1 MEMQE
6 RGEREIN
13 LMGLIWQTI
22 FGWRQIICFGVI
34 FAILLSGAKYFKDI
48 QGYKKEKSSVGQEEV
63 VLPDEEMQQVL
74 EARNL
79 MSRIEE
85 YEGYLET
92 SALMQINPYEKPL
105 VELQYYIDSDYTFNY
120 TQENES
126 DYTGNLMAL
135 DRKSV
140 V

>member
-105 VELQYYIDSDYTFNY
+105 VELQY
-120 TQENES
+120 
-126 DYTGNLMAL
+126 
-135 DRKSV
+135 
-140 V
+140 